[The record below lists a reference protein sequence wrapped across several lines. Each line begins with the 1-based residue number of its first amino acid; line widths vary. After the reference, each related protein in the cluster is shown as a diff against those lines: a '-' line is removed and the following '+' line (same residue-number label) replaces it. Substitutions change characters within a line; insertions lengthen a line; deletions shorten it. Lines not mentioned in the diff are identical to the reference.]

1 MPDDLI
7 AAGRLNG
14 NLKLRRAA
22 DSQVNSTEWEGK
34 GETSGFELGSK
45 LTKTELVLGKVPFSV
60 SPAADSKSAST
71 RQIVASPLENC
82 LVVGPFNLALGRP
95 APAVVRG
102 WASHSGYSFTVRGD
116 AQLQRVLQ
124 VARTFGIPAPQTAA
138 EGLAKIDLQIAG
150 GWSGFMAP
158 RATGKA
164 QLRSI
169 RADVRGLNAPLEI
182 ASANLT
188 LAPDQISVQNL
199 TAAIADTS
207 WQGSLT
213 LPRPCA
219 AAESCSVHFDL
230 HADEIATDR
239 LNQLINPHARKQPWY
254 GFLSSSAAGVPYLL
268 TVHAVGKLTADHVVV
283 RKLVGSRVSANVE
296 LNKGKLRVSDLRG
309 DVLGGK
315 HIGEWEADFTAKPPE
330 YSGSGTLE
338 RVSLNQLSASMND
351 DWITGSAT
359 ASYRV
364 KTSGLDA
371 TELFASAVSTLKLEA
386 RDGLLSHIALTEG
399 TGPLQMR
406 RLAARLTLHDGKF
419 EIQEGKLETP
429 SGMFQLSGTASLTRV
444 LDLKLTREGAPG
456 FNVTG
461 TLTEPH
467 VSPIVSPE
475 TQAELKP

>member
-1 MPDDLI
+1 VVH
-7 AAGRLNG
+7 G
-14 NLKLRRAA
+14 
-22 DSQVNSTEWEGK
+22 
-34 GETSGFELGSK
+34 
-45 LTKTELVLGKVPFSV
+45 
-60 SPAADSKSAST
+60 SAS
-71 RQIVASPLENC
+71 R
-82 LVVGPFNLALGRP
+82 
-95 APAVVRG
+95 
-102 WASHSGYSFTVRGD
+102 SGYSFTVRGD

-124 VARTFGIPAPQTAA
+124 VARTVGIPAPQTAA

-150 GWSGFMAP
+150 GWSGFAAP

-188 LAPDQISVQNL
+188 LAADQVSVQNL

-207 WQGSLT
+207 WQGSLM

-219 AAESCSVHFDL
+219 APGSCSVHFDL

-239 LNQLINPHARKQPWY
+239 LNQLINPHVRKQPWY

-268 TVHAVGKLTADHVVV
+268 TIHAMAKLTVDRVVV
-283 RKLVGSRVSANVE
+283 RKLIGNRVSANVE

-315 HIGEWEADFTAKPPE
+315 HVGEWEADFTVKPPQ

-338 RVSLNQLSASMND
+338 RVSLDQLSATMND

-371 TELFASAVSTLKLEA
+371 AQLFASAVSTLRLDA
-386 RDGLLSHIALTEG
+386 RDGVLSHIALTEG
-399 TGPLQMR
+399 TGPLQMQ
-406 RLAARLTLHDGKF
+406 RLITQLSLHDGKF
-419 EIQEGKLETP
+419 EIEEGKLETP
-429 SGMFQLSGTASLTRV
+429 AGIFQVSGAASLTRV
-444 LDLKLTREGAPG
+444 LNLKLTREGAPG

-467 VSPIVSPE
+467 VSPILSPE
-475 TQAELKP
+475 TQAALKP